1 MKVLLPILVLIAVV
15 ADARTWTSRDGRTL
29 EGDGVA
35 WNTEGVHIKRAR
47 ATKILVLRYEQLS
60 EKDGEWA
67 IENLPYFTN
76 DDVRLRAKT
85 LAITTKRRERDTGK
99 RIVTISDFR
108 YSGGRITGGNV
119 NVTRIMEKYKKSGRG
134 VEVYLSSI
142 RGPGIVGLEFYGVKG
157 QGPDKEM
164 FHSQAAMVEF
174 EGGGSYAH
182 FQSPAVENFNGWVVI
197 ARSATSGKIIGIQ
210 SSARPLEDFILQQ
223 IPREAEVVQNVQG
236 YKKIALDKIRAN

>member
-1 MKVLLPILVLIAVV
+1 MKRLLVILLMIVAV

-29 EGDGVA
+29 TGDGIA
-35 WNTEGVHIKRAR
+35 WNTEGVHIKRAN
-47 ATKILVLRYEQLS
+47 ATKVLVLKYSHLS

-85 LAITTKRRERDTGK
+85 LAITTKRLERDTGK

-108 YSGGRITGGNV
+108 YSGARITGGNV
-119 NVTRIMEKYKKSGRG
+119 SVTRIMEEYKKSGRG

-157 QGPDKEM
+157 QGPDKQM

-174 EGGGSYAH
+174 DGGGSYAH
-182 FQSPAVENFNGWVVI
+182 FQSPAVEKFNGWVVV
-197 ARSATSGKIIGIQ
+197 ARSATSGKVIGIQ
-210 SSARPLEDFILQQ
+210 SSARPLEKFILGQ
-223 IPREAEVVQNVQG
+223 IPKETEVVQNVNG